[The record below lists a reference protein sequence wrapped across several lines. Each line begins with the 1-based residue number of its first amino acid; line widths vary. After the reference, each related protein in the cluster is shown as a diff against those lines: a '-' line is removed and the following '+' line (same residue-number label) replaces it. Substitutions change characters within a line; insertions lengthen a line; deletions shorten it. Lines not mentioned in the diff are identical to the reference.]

1 MILARKPSQSG
12 SEEEHCLDFSSIFDP
27 LERFL
32 GGRKGNRI
40 TDSLNSLGF
49 FRIYLGFIWDLFGI
63 SGTTLVYFRL
73 NHRHTTLI
81 RWVSEAFLG
90 GFPRQLLLI

>member
-1 MILARKPSQSG
+1 MEFGSIMILARKPSQSG
-12 SEEEHCLDFSSIFDP
+12 SEEEHCLDFSSIIDP

-49 FRIYLGFIWDLFGI
+49 FRIYLGFIWDFW
-63 SGTTLVYFRL
+63 
-73 NHRHTTLI
+73 NHFS
-81 RWVSEAFLG
+81 VFSSK
-90 GFPRQLLLI
+90 P